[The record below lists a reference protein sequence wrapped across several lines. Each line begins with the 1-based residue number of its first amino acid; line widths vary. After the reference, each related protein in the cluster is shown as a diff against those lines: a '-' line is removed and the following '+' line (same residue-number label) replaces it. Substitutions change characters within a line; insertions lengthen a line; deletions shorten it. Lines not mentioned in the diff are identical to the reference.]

1 MPSPNRY
8 LSLQTLLGIIV
19 LLVVLLVVID
29 KLGVTNSASKYIQ
42 DFSSSLQPSGQEPH
56 LFVNRGNVIEIIWTF
71 LLSAVL
77 GGIVAY
83 KGQLSRY
90 QFSVLQAHMIL
101 SVSAAMMMMIIG
113 GELARAF
120 GILGAAGI
128 VRYRYRLMS
137 PKEASSLI
145 IALGVG
151 LACGT
156 GLYVLAVTA
165 SLTVVFILN
174 LQSIV
179 PSGVLRLFFGPRYT
193 MQLKCTIVSDSKQLQ
208 QEHLENIF
216 QEQLV
221 DYNVTSMKYRSG
233 ERREHDIV
241 FEVSIQNQKQKEDI
255 SQRLLELNVL
265 SFTWKDLSGE

>member
-8 LSLQTLLGIIV
+8 LSLQTLLGVIV

-29 KLGVTNSASKYIQ
+29 KLGLTNPASKYFQ
-42 DFSSSLQPSGQEPH
+42 DISNTFQQNGQQLHHP
-56 LFVNRGNVIEIIWTF
+56 VDRGNVIDIIWTF

-77 GGIVAY
+77 GGIIAY

-113 GELARAF
+113 SEIARAF

-128 VRYRYRLMS
+128 VRYRYRLIS

-156 GLYVLAVTA
+156 GLHLLAIVATV
-165 SLTVVFILN
+165 TVVFILN
-174 LQSIV
+174 IQSLIPPVILRWIV
-179 PSGVLRLFFGPRYT
+179 GPRYT
-193 MQLKCTIVSDSKQLQ
+193 MQLKCTIASANKQIQ
-208 QEHLENIF
+208 QE
-216 QEQLV
+216 Q
-221 DYNVTSMKYRSG
+221 
-233 ERREHDIV
+233 
-241 FEVSIQNQKQKEDI
+241 
-255 SQRLLELNVL
+255 
-265 SFTWKDLSGE
+265 